1 MSRYGFTPISLLPPE
16 VLARVFHFLLLE
28 EPPFPI
34 ERDLGW
40 RRATHVCRFWR
51 QVALDDSSLWGT
63 ISGITTNAELIS
75 EMLAR
80 SRDAP
85 LDIDL
90 NLNLHFDIH
99 GALYE
104 ALYRKV
110 LLLFPPHL
118 PRTRKLQL
126 HNLSASNF
134 DIIQSIY
141 SREAPALEHFEIG
154 FSNTSP
160 GSPVVFHD
168 LGDTTL
174 FKARAP
180 RLRTLLLSHVLVT
193 WSIIPRDQLTHLKI
207 ILFEEVSTIYIP
219 PAVEFGVSEQFIDLL
234 VNCTGLETL
243 ALEHCL
249 PSQLAQLSHG
259 QTIYLPRL
267 SRLCLSGS
275 SSRITNLM
283 KMLKLPSS
291 TTLHL
296 RCISENTLTHD
307 DHLLLP
313 IVSAKLHSP
322 APVEFQ
328 TLSVT
333 VTSNKKFSFE
343 VTASTILPS
352 QRSCQPQDFE
362 GDLDGDA
369 EFVLSFDGLRLDNY
383 SDLLEEVCEM
393 LPISNIKFLSISS
406 FYISDSVNWVRLF
419 EHCTKVATIQAV
431 GGGTSSFV
439 RALTTLKAINTKPD
453 EKGKEKRQDDR
464 DSTPTQPARCTA
476 SPADVPIF
484 PKLTFLSLGKLDFAE
499 GQHPSGI
506 LFDIVER
513 GLRQRKVVYKAPL
526 EMLRIDNCFIGAQRA
541 QALQKLVQN
550 FHWDQYEGFDLYDDV
565 DDFGRHDLGVDEPMV
580 W

>member
-1 MSRYGFTPISLLPPE
+1 MCHNGLMPISLLPPE
-16 VLARVFHFLLLE
+16 VLARVFRFLVLE
-28 EPPFPI
+28 EPPCSR
-34 ERDLGW
+34 ELDLG
-40 RRATHVCRFWR
+40 RIRATHVCRFWR
-51 QVALDDSSLWGT
+51 QVALGDSSLWAT
-63 ISGITTNAELIS
+63 ISGIPTDTELIS

-85 LDIDL
+85 LDISIDL
-90 NLNLHFDIH
+90 DLHFDID
-99 GALYE
+99 GPFRE
-104 ALYRKV
+104 V
-110 LLLFPPHL
+110 LLVFLPHL
-118 PRTRKLQL
+118 PRTRKLRL
-126 HNLSASNF
+126 YNLSMF
-134 DIIQSIY
+134 HWDIIQSIY
-141 SREAPALEHFEIG
+141 SREAPALEHFELK
-154 FSNTSP
+154 FSIA
-160 GSPVVFHD
+160 SPVVFQD
-168 LGDTTL
+168 LGEMTL
-174 FKARAP
+174 FKGRAP

-393 LPISNIKFLSISS
+393 LPISNIEFLSISS

-499 GQHPSGI
+499 CQHPSGI